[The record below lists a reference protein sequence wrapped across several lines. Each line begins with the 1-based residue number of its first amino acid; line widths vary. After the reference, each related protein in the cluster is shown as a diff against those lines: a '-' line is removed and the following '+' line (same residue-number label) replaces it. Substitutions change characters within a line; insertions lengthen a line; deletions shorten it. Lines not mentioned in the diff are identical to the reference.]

1 MLEIFSSLIYK
12 SQCPTKFD
20 PPRPQGISYLE
31 REREGIKERERE
43 REREREGR
51 GQQAC
56 IFKVRL
62 GLGKIER

>member
-1 MLEIFSSLIYK
+1 MLHSCLKSSLIYK
-12 SQCPTKFD
+12 SQCSTKFE

-31 REREGIKERERE
+31 REREGRKK
-43 REREREGR
+43 REREGQ
-51 GQQAC
+51 GQLAC